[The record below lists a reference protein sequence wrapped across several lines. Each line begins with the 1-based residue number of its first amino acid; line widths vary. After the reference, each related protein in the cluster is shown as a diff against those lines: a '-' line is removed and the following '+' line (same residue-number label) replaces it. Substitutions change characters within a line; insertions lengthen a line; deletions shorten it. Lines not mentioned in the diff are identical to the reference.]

1 MPLYLPE
8 NALRCIRMLENA
20 HFPCYAVGGC
30 VRDALLGLTPHDYD
44 LCTAATPAQIKAVFA
59 DFPLLCAGEKHGT
72 VGILFPD
79 GEIFEITTFRTED
92 GYSDSR
98 HPDRV
103 RFVDDIVRDLARRD
117 FTVNA
122 IAFSPTRGLCD
133 PFGGRDDLQEK
144 TLRAVGE
151 PQLRFS
157 EDALRILRGVR
168 FCARYALTPD
178 EPTQQAMF
186 SLAHTMD
193 KLSAERVFDE
203 LCKLLL
209 HTDAET
215 LLRFAPVVTA
225 AIPELKP
232 TLGFAQHNP
241 HHRYDVYTH
250 TAHVLAATPPKPS
263 VRWAALLHDIEKP
276 ACFTRDEAGVGHFYG
291 HAARSA
297 ETADAVLRRLKA
309 PNALRE
315 RVVLLVRAHMTMPE
329 PTPNAVRRCLSR
341 LGTEAFD
348 ELLALQEA
356 DMGGKEG
363 KCCADAPDFGVL
375 RAMAREILAQN
386 DCLRLRDLAVNG
398 HDLIALGYRG
408 RQIGDALQRLLD
420 AVLDGRCA
428 NEKVALLALLEYTA
442 HTPLR

>member
-1 MPLYLPE
+1 MYLPE
-8 NALRCIRMLENA
+8 NALFCIQRLESA

-44 LCTAATPAQIKAVFA
+44 LCTAATPALIKVVFA

-72 VGILFPD
+72 VGVLFPD
-79 GEIFEITTFRTED
+79 GEIIEITAFRTED

-103 RFVDDIVRDLARRD
+103 RFVDDIVCDLARRD

-122 IAFSPTRGLCD
+122 MAYSPTRGLCD
-133 PFGGRDDLQEK
+133 PFGGRADLQARL
-144 TLRAVGE
+144 LRAVGE
-151 PQLRFS
+151 PRLRFS

-168 FCARYALTPD
+168 FCATYDLTPD
-178 EPTQQAMF
+178 DATQDAMF
-186 SLAHTMD
+186 SLAHTME

-209 HTDAET
+209 HIDAEKF
-215 LLRFAPVVTA
+215 LRFAPVLTA
-225 AIPELKP
+225 AIPELRT

-250 TAHVLAATPPKPS
+250 TAQVLAATPPTLPL
-263 VRWAALLHDIEKP
+263 RWAALLHDIEKP
-276 ACFTRDEAGVGHFYG
+276 ACFSLDAAGVGHFYG
-291 HAARSA
+291 HAERSA

-315 RVVLLVRAHMTMPE
+315 RVVLLVRMHMTPIE
-329 PTPNAVRRCLSR
+329 PTQSAVRRRLSR

-356 DMGGKEG
+356 DMGGKEER
-363 KCCADAPDFGVL
+363 CCTDAPNFELL
-375 RAMAREILAQN
+375 RSFERDILAQN
-386 DCLRLRDLAVNG
+386 ACLHVRDLAVDGN
-398 HDLIALGYRG
+398 DLLALGYRG
-408 RQIGDALQRLLD
+408 REIGTALQSLLD
-420 AVLDGRCA
+420 AVLDGRCE
-428 NEKVALLALLEYTA
+428 NEKTTLLALLQTTQA
-442 HTPLR
+442 R